1 MCGESWLQRR
11 REREA
16 EEARRMWEDFD
27 RTTPIADPEPRDER
41 PEPEHAE
48 AREETAVTDR

>member
-16 EEARRMWEDFD
+16 EEARKMWEDFD
-27 RTTPIADPEPRDER
+27 RTTPIADPESRDER